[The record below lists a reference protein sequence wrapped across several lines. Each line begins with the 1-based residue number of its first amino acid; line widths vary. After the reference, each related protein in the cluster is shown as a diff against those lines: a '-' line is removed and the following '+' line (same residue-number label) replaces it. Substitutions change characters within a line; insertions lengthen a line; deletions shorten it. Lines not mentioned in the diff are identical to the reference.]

1 MMVNSAT
8 NINSNPE
15 THTKTTTTY
24 DGGLGQGQACG
35 EFESV
40 NGITTSPLDLGI
52 AIDANS
58 SLLYIGKQIISDNN
72 PSYERLLTLSYSD
85 MYYNYAPFK
94 THTWATTA

>member
-24 DGGLGQGQACG
+24 DGGLGQGQTCD

-52 AIDANS
+52 AIDNT
-58 SLLYIGKQIISDNN
+58 YINK
-72 PSYERLLTLSYSD
+72 
-85 MYYNYAPFK
+85 
-94 THTWATTA
+94 